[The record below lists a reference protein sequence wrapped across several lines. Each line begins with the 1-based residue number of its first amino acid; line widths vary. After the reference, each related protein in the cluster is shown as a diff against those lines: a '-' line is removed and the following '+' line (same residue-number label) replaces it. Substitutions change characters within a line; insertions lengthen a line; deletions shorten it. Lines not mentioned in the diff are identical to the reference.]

1 MASLASPTPESL
13 AEEVAAAR
21 ARARTVAAGLG
32 AHAIN
37 WQPEGG
43 GKWSIGQCL
52 DHLTVTNTMY
62 TDAIVAAIDAAEP
75 RVHKTPL
82 TASANT
88 LGRWFIFTLEPPPRV
103 RVPAPRKIHPA
114 SHLDPDDVRGRFDA
128 SLDVVLDA
136 VARAWTIDPNR
147 TRYRN
152 PVARGYRVFN
162 VTAGLQIITAH
173 TRRHLWQAERVRA
186 RPDFPRD

>member
-1 MASLASPTPESL
+1 MARLASPTPESL

-37 WQPEGG
+37 WQPEDGR
-43 GKWSIGQCL
+43 KWSIGQCL
-52 DHLTVTNTMY
+52 DHLAVSNMMY
-62 TDAIVAAIDAAEP
+62 TAAIAAAIDAAEP
-75 RVHKTPL
+75 RADPTPF
-82 TASANT
+82 AANANT
-88 LGRWFIFTLEPPPRV
+88 LGRWFIFTLEPPPRL

-114 SHLDPDDVRGRFDA
+114 AKLDPDDVRGRFDA
-128 SLDVVLDA
+128 SLDVVEGA
-136 VARAWTIDPNR
+136 IARAWMIDPNR

-152 PVARGYRVFN
+152 PLARGFRVFN